1 MTKDYVLIPTPA
13 GKRIDEALLSLDVG
27 QAYEFSASHKSSL
40 TSRVSTLN
48 RTHAPARWRTQV
60 ERLQFKFYVIRV
72 A

>member
-27 QAYEFSASHKSSL
+27 QGYEFSASHKGSL
-40 TSRVSTLN
+40 TSRVSALN
-48 RTHAPARWRTQV
+48 KTHAPARWRTRV
-60 ERLQFKFYVIRV
+60 ERLRFKCYVIRV